1 MTRHFILGP
10 GASTVS
16 ADTLSEKFSI
26 KLAEKFVSI
35 VEIGLEVHIPNGGL
49 FNNTTAVD
57 QRNLR

>member
-1 MTRHFILGP
+1 
-10 GASTVS
+10 VS

>member
-35 VEIGLEVHIPNGGL
+35 VEIGLEVHIPKRRPFQQHYGS
-49 FNNTTAVD
+49 
-57 QRNLR
+57 